1 MRDNR
6 GRMNTSNTPALR
18 PLCLLATG
26 VSTPAHWLD
35 STELDRRLGL
45 PIGSIEARTG
55 VARRAHEAS
64 RSAAEL
70 GAQAARMALA
80 DAGLVLSD
88 IDCLVSANAGPDQA
102 LPCNA
107 AFLHRELDL
116 KGTPAFDVDASCL
129 SFLLGLDLVAALL
142 AAGRYRR
149 VLLVACD
156 VASHALDPADP
167 DTYGLFGDGAAAALL
182 DAGDGRTG
190 LRALRLETWS
200 EQVEACGI
208 AGGGSRLPPMPGDAG
223 YWQACRFRMDGRR
236 LYRATAAHFDRFV
249 GELLAEAGLGLDAI
263 DRVIPH
269 QASKLGMQ
277 HVFKSLGVGA
287 ERVEDILASHGNQV
301 AASLPTA
308 LHLALTSGRLQ
319 RGQRALL
326 LGTAAGLTLGGAV
339 LQL

>member
-1 MRDNR
+1 
-6 GRMNTSNTPALR
+6 
-18 PLCLLATG
+18 
-26 VSTPAHWLD
+26 
-35 STELDRRLGL
+35 
-45 PIGSIEARTG
+45 
-55 VARRAHEAS
+55 
-64 RSAAEL
+64 
-70 GAQAARMALA
+70 
-80 DAGLVLSD
+80 
-88 IDCLVSANAGPDQA
+88 
-102 LPCNA
+102 
-107 AFLHRELDL
+107 
-116 KGTPAFDVDASCL
+116 
-129 SFLLGLDLVAALL
+129 
-142 AAGRYRR
+142 

-167 DTYGLFGDGAAAALL
+167 DTYGLFGDGAAAAVL

-200 EQVEACGI
+200 EQVEACCI
-208 AGGGSRLPPMPGDAG
+208 AGGGSRLPPTPGDAD

-236 LYRATAAHFDRFV
+236 LYRTTATHFDRFV
-249 GELLAEAGLGLDAI
+249 GELLDEAGLGLDAI

-308 LHLALTSGRLQ
+308 LHLALASGRLQ
-319 RGQRALL
+319 RDQRALL

>member
-1 MRDNR
+1 
-6 GRMNTSNTPALR
+6 MNASKPQALR
-18 PLCLLATG
+18 PLRLLATG
-26 VSTPAHWLD
+26 ISTPTRWID
-35 STELDRRLGL
+35 SNELDRRLGL

-55 VARRAHEAS
+55 VARRAHEDR
-64 RSAAEL
+64 RSAAEV
-70 GAQAARMALA
+70 GAEAAHAALST
-80 DAGLVLSD
+80 AGLGVDD

-107 AFLHRELDL
+107 AFLHRELGMR
-116 KGTPAFDVDASCL
+116 GTPAFDVDASCL
-129 SFLLGLDLVAALL
+129 SFLLGLDLGAALL

-149 VLLVACD
+149 ILLVSCD
-156 VASHALDPADP
+156 LASHALDPADP
-167 DTYGLFGDGAAAALL
+167 DTYGLFGDGAAAAVLE
-182 DAGDGRTG
+182 AGDGSTG

-208 AGGGSRLPPMPGDAG
+208 AGGGSRLPPQKDADD

-236 LYRATAAHFDRFV
+236 LYRATAVHFDRFV
-249 GELLAEAGLGLDAI
+249 AELQAEAGCGLEAI

-277 HVFKSLGVGA
+277 HVFKSLGVGP

-308 LHLALTSGRLQ
+308 LHLALDSGRLQ

>member
-1 MRDNR
+1 MNSSNR
-6 GRMNTSNTPALR
+6 QRLR
-18 PLCLLATG
+18 PLRLLATG
-26 VSTPAHWLD
+26 VCTSDRWIDSCTLD
-35 STELDRRLGL
+35 QRLGL
-45 PIGSIEARTG
+45 PAGSIESRTG
-55 VARRAHEAS
+55 VARRAHEDT
-64 RSAAEL
+64 RSAADL
-70 GAQAARMALA
+70 GAEAVRAALNT
-80 DAGLVLSD
+80 AGLRLDD

-107 AFLHRELDL
+107 AFLHRALGL

-149 VLLVACD
+149 VVLVACD
-156 VASHALDPADP
+156 VPSHALDPADP
-167 DTYGLFGDGAAAALL
+167 DTYGLFGDGATAAVL
-182 DAGDGRTG
+182 DFGDGSTG
-190 LRALRLETWS
+190 LRSLRLETWS
-200 EQVEACGI
+200 EQVDACGI
-208 AGGGSRLPPMPGDAG
+208 AGGGSRLPPTRGDVD

-236 LYRATAAHFDRFV
+236 LYRAAAAHFDRFV
-249 GELLAEAGLGLDAI
+249 ADVLSDAELGLDAI

-277 HVFKSLGVGA
+277 HVFKSLGVGV
-287 ERVEDILASHGNQV
+287 ERVEDILRSHGNQV

-308 LHLALTSGRLQ
+308 LHLALESGRLR

>member
-1 MRDNR
+1 MIRIVNA
-6 GRMNTSNTPALR
+6 PCR
-18 PLCLLATG
+18 PLRVLATG
-26 VSTPAHWLD
+26 VSTPPRWIHSSA
-35 STELDRRLGL
+35 LDRQLGL
-45 PIGSIEARTG
+45 PPGSIESRTG
-55 VARRAHEAS
+55 VARRAREDT
-64 RSAAEL
+64 RTAAEV
-70 GAQAARMALA
+70 GAEAARAALA
-80 DAGLVLSD
+80 SASLTLKD

-107 AFLHRELDL
+107 AFLHRTLGL
-116 KGTPAFDVDASCL
+116 QGTPAFDVDASCL

-156 VASHALDPADP
+156 LASHALDPADP
-167 DTYGLFGDGAAAALL
+167 DTYGLFGDGAAAAVLE
-182 DAGDGRTG
+182 AGDGSAG

-208 AGGGSRLPPMPGDAG
+208 AGGGSRLPPRPRADD
-223 YWQACRFRMDGRR
+223 YWQVCRFRMDGRR
-236 LYRATAAHFDRFV
+236 LYRATAAQFDRFV
-249 GELLAEAGLGLDAI
+249 AELMVEAGVELDTI

-269 QASKLGMQ
+269 QASRLGMQ
-277 HVFKSLGVGA
+277 HMFKSLDIGA
-287 ERVEDILASHGNQV
+287 DRIEDILASHGNQV

-308 LHLALTSGRLQ
+308 LHLALDSGRLQ
-319 RGQRALL
+319 HGQRALL